1 MHETWH
7 TTLFGTYYG
16 VEMIRIQNNSHL
28 LEITCYVAILWVF
41 KFFGTF
47 AHKVVQ
53 TWFVLHET
61 WHTTLFGKYYCV
73 ELVRIKNSSSYERN
87 YVLSCDF
94 MGF

>member
-16 VEMIRIQNNSHL
+16 VEMVRIQNNSHL
-28 LEITCYVAILWVF
+28 LEITCYVVFLWVF

-53 TWFVLHET
+53 TWFVLHQT
-61 WHTTLFGKYYCV
+61 WHTTLFGIYYCV
-73 ELVRIKNSSSYERN
+73 DLVRIQNSSSYVRN
-87 YVLSCDF
+87 YVLSCYF